1 MLIFLLVTVALVLL
15 NSAKQKRIFILH
27 SYNTD
32 YAWTRGLN
40 LGLEKG
46 MRELSHGRV
55 NYDVRYYYMNAK
67 NIPFE
72 TDADA
77 RGPVKQAL
85 QAIEMYQP
93 DVIIAFDDIAQKFVV
108 APNYINRSGVNIVFS
123 GVNGDEARY
132 CKLTRDGVK
141 VCYNTAVNVVGT
153 LERIPVASVID
164 IIHFLQLENPQ
175 TLASTKHVHFLLDES
190 ITAMQD
196 ALYLERQDWQDMEFS
211 VSPPID
217 TYEDWQNY
225 ILGIN
230 QENVDF
236 LLVDGYR
243 KLRIGEGVS
252 TNNSAEPRIYADPIV
267 VARWTEANSNIP
279 VIGLNAFSSEDGFM
293 LSVGV
298 SASAL
303 GYKAFAKASHLITD
317 DPPVNSLV
325 RVDISDQYV
334 VAINQPAMKQRGLK
348 IPNMLQVFA
357 RATEHFYE

>member
-123 GVNGDEARY
+123 GVNGDETRY
-132 CKLTRDGVK
+132 CKLTQDGEK
-141 VCYNTAVNVVGT
+141 VCYNTAINVVGT

-175 TLASTKHVHFLLDES
+175 ALASTKHVHFLLDES

-230 QENVDF
+230 QESVDF

-252 TNNSAEPRIYADPIV
+252 TNNSAEPRIYADPIL
-267 VARWTEANSNIP
+267 VARWTEASSNIP